1 LDEQVLTFIKLIS
14 HCIAPNPIYI
24 ELLMGSSKEMEQQR
38 AYLNQLLQILR
49 DERAPI
55 RHLDCQLAN
64 IQYLQHVDSQT
75 GRLQLDGY
83 EDSDIPHL
91 MKMLAS
97 PRPDGRQR
105 VIALSL
111 TEDLTKKMVEAIKKV

>member
-1 LDEQVLTFIKLIS
+1 MDEQVLAFIKLIS

-24 ELLMGSSKEMEQQR
+24 ELLMGSSKEMAQQR
-38 AYLNQLLQILR
+38 ACLNQLLQILR
-49 DERAPI
+49 DEKSQI
-55 RHLDCQLAN
+55 CHLECQLAN
-64 IQYLQHVDSQT
+64 IQYLPHVDSHT
-75 GRLQLDGY
+75 TRLQLDGY
-83 EDSDIPHL
+83 KESDIPHL

-111 TEDLTKKMVEAIKKV
+111 TVDLTKKIVEAIKKV